1 MLRLTRSAR
10 GPRSWIAGAVAL
22 AALIVSATAAAA
34 PLTVHNPN
42 VPSNSVTI
50 DRTEA
55 APGER
60 INISGRGFAVTTNV
74 GGPGNPI
81 VAVRPYDY
89 DLGPAWTGGGDD
101 YYTPAAPPLVT
112 NEAKHWFQTKQDP
125 GQGNPDVV
133 GFDGWLEV
141 PQTATP
147 AGPLAAQPGQHW
159 FRILTGAYF
168 TSTGGNSA
176 GRNVEQFAYTYTVPF
191 TIVPN
196 LRLGIQA
203 GTFHEGTSFR
213 PGVTVTVLGRGF
225 TPNTSVTATLDGA
238 PIAPVSITT
247 DAEGAF
253 PNLSQITLPAGT
265 TPGAHTLAFTTGS
278 VTHTAP
284 ITVTAPPSATLHT
297 PTVRPGGTIAF
308 DVANFIGVKG
318 IGQKVAV
325 VVNEQVLACLQAD
338 AQGRASG
345 AATIPAGVSSPT
357 TVRFNAGLSCVLP
370 APGSPPVVNDAP
382 PASLPLDLVISTTA
396 PLIVAPATGEA
407 GSAVTV
413 TGDGFGGSSAVSAT
427 YRGAPLTIS
436 ATTDAQGHFSG
447 QVTLPEG
454 VGDGVLLVTAG
465 GGSAATV
472 LTVVARPVVIPPP
485 VVDTV
490 TPPKPA
496 PAEPKPLAAK
506 PAKGAL
512 TRTSLTLTLR
522 AAVAKGTSVNV
533 VTRVKVRLT
542 PKGKPRIVTIANAKV
557 AKGGKVVRLTLTPQ
571 GRLLVARQR
580 TISVTVRIAATGR
593 RPSTT
598 ILSVRRPVGK

>member
-1 MLRLTRSAR
+1 MLRLTRSVR
-10 GPRSWIAGAVAL
+10 GPRSWIAGAAAL
-22 AALIVSATAAAA
+22 ATMIVGASAAAA
-34 PLTVHNPN
+34 PLTVQNPN
-42 VPSNSVTI
+42 VLSNSVTI

-60 INISGRGFAVTTNV
+60 INISGRGFVVTTNV
-74 GGPGNPI
+74 AGPGNPI

-89 DLGPAWTGGGDD
+89 DLGPVWTGGGDD

-112 NEAKHWFQTKQDP
+112 NEAKYWFQTKQDP

-147 AGPLAAQPGQHW
+147 AGPLVAQPGQHW
-159 FRILTGAYF
+159 FRILSGAYF
-168 TSTGGNSA
+168 TSTGGDAA
-176 GRNVEQFAYTYTVPF
+176 GRNVEQFAYSYTVPF

-203 GTFHEGTSFR
+203 GTFHEGTTFR
-213 PGVTVTVLGRGF
+213 PGVTITVLGRGF

-238 PIAPVSITT
+238 PLAPVSITT

-265 TPGAHTLAFTTGS
+265 APGSHTLAFTTGS
-278 VTHTAP
+278 VTHTAS
-284 ITVTAPPSATLHT
+284 ITVTAPPTATLHT
-297 PTVRPGGTIAF
+297 TAVRPGGTIAF
-308 DVANFIGVKG
+308 DVANFVGVRG
-318 IGQKVAV
+318 TGQKVAV

-345 AATIPAGVSSPT
+345 AATIPAGTASPA

-370 APGSPPVVNDAP
+370 APGTPPVVNDAP
-382 PASLPLDLVISTTA
+382 PASIPQDLTISATA
-396 PLIVAPATGEA
+396 PVIVAPATGEA
-407 GSAVTV
+407 GSAITV
-413 TGDGFGGSSAVSAT
+413 TGDGFGGSAAVSAT
-427 YRGAPLTIS
+427 YRGIPIPIA
-436 ATTDAQGHFSG
+436 ATTDAQGHFAG
-447 QVTLPEG
+447 QITLPES
-454 VGDGVLLVTAG
+454 VGDGVLLVSAG

-472 LTVVARPVVIPPP
+472 VTVVARPVVVPP
-485 VVDTV
+485 VVDPV
-490 TPPKPA
+490 PQPKPA
-496 PAEPKPLAAK
+496 PAKPKPLSPK
-506 PAKGAL
+506 PAKGTL

-533 VTRVKVRLT
+533 VTRTKVRLT
-542 PKGKPRIVTIANAKV
+542 PKGKPRIVTLANAKV
-557 AKGGKVVRLTLTPQ
+557 AKGKVVRLTLTPQ

-580 TISVTVRIAATGR
+580 TVAVTVRVAAKDKRT
-593 RPSTT
+593 STT

>member
-1 MLRLTRSAR
+1 MLRLTRSVR
-10 GPRSWIAGAVAL
+10 GPRSWIAGAAAL
-22 AALIVSATAAAA
+22 ATMIVGASAAAA
-34 PLTVHNPN
+34 PLTVQNPN
-42 VPSNSVTI
+42 VLSNSVTI

-60 INISGRGFAVTTNV
+60 INISGRGFVVTTNV
-74 GGPGNPI
+74 AGPGNPI

-89 DLGPAWTGGGDD
+89 DLGPVWTGGGDD

-112 NEAKHWFQTKQDP
+112 NEAKYWFQTKQDP

-147 AGPLAAQPGQHW
+147 AGPLVAQPGQHW
-159 FRILTGAYF
+159 FRILSGAYF
-168 TSTGGNSA
+168 TSTGGDAA
-176 GRNVEQFAYTYTVPF
+176 GRNVEQFAYSYTVPF

-203 GTFHEGTSFR
+203 GTFHEGTTFR
-213 PGVTVTVLGRGF
+213 PGVTITVLGRGF

-238 PIAPVSITT
+238 PLAPVSITT

-265 TPGAHTLAFTTGS
+265 APGSHTLAFTTGS
-278 VTHTAP
+278 VTHTAS
-284 ITVTAPPSATLHT
+284 ITVTAPPTATLHT
-297 PTVRPGGTIAF
+297 TAVRPGGTIAF
-308 DVANFIGVKG
+308 DVANFVGVKG
-318 IGQKVAV
+318 TGQKVAV

-345 AATIPAGVSSPT
+345 AATIPAGVSSPA
-357 TVRFNAGLSCVLP
+357 TVRFNAGLSCVPPPGNVTDAPGASVP
-370 APGSPPVVNDAP
+370 APQE
-382 PASLPLDLVISTTA
+382 LTISDTA
-396 PLIVAPATGEA
+396 PLIVAPATGQA

-427 YRGAPLTIS
+427 YRGAPLPIS

-447 QVTLPEG
+447 QVTLPEAA
-454 VGDGVLLVTAG
+454 GDGVLLVTAG
-465 GGSAATV
+465 GGTAATV
-472 LTVVARPVVIPPP
+472 LTVVARPPVVPP
-485 VVDTV
+485 VTETPA
-490 TPPKPA
+490 TPPAK
-496 PAEPKPLAAK
+496 PKPLAAK

-512 TRTSLTLTLR
+512 TRTSLSLTLR
-522 AAVAKGTSVNV
+522 AAITKGTSVNV
-533 VTRVKVRLT
+533 VTRTKVRLT

-557 AKGGKVVRLTLTPQ
+557 AKGGKVVSLKLTPQ

-580 TISVTVRIAATGR
+580 TVTVTVRIAAAGKRT
-593 RPSTT
+593 STT
-598 ILSVRRPVGK
+598 YLTVRRPVGK